1 MADMG
6 AEMYQNMT
14 QLIAETQKA
23 LEEARAQLVDE
34 RFNAVEKLNECNK
47 EAQDMEKIA
56 ANLIEWQEN
65 QMVKAADDL
74 HECKRRLEAAG
85 NVISSFALTRGDH
98 QQPTANAALRR
109 AKNPKFG
116 RHAKM
121 EPKIEQ
127 DNTGNHLCFFHDAT
141 DLNGS
146 VYKEVDDKT
155 GRVDPLTTECYAAD
169 L

>member
-1 MADMG
+1 
-6 AEMYQNMT
+6 MYQSMM
-14 QLIAETQKA
+14 QLMAEKQKE

-34 RFNAVEKLNECNK
+34 RFDAAEKLKECNK

-65 QMVKAADDL
+65 QIVNAADDL
-74 HECKRRLEAAG
+74 HECKRRLEAAE

-109 AKNPKFG
+109 PKNPKFG
-116 RHAKM
+116 RHAKIQ
-121 EPKIEQ
+121 PKIEQ
-127 DNTGNHLCFFHDAT
+127 DNAGNHICLFHDAT
-141 DLNGS
+141 DMNGS

-155 GRVDPLTTECYAAD
+155 GRVDPLTTDCYTMG